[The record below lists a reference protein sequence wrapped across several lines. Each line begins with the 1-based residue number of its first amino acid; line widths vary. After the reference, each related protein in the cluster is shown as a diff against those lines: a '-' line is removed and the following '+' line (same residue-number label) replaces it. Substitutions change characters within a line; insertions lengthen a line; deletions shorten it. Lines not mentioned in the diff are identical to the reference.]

1 MQRGDKDTETEA
13 KKDDEIERGW
23 GWDTEQETEKEAERW
38 TLHRLGIRNR
48 ELNRVLKL
56 SDFIQR
62 RFSFYFFPE
71 IRRKEDE
78 AAFSIST
85 KNPFPRN
92 SRYQTIL
99 SR

>member
-1 MQRGDKDTETEA
+1 MEK
-13 KKDDEIERGW
+13 EIEK
-23 GWDTEQETEKEAERW
+23 ETKRL
-38 TLHRLGIRNR
+38 TPHRLGIRNR
-48 ELNRVLKL
+48 EINRVLKL

-62 RFSFYFFPE
+62 CFSFYFFPE

-92 SRYQTIL
+92 S
-99 SR
+99 